1 MGGKTMTETTKL
13 YSAHVEEMFWLDD
26 GETSADGLWTK
37 VCEEAGDYGPW
48 YQIMTLVIHR
58 TADNSFWGVDWDRG
72 LTESQ
77 DHCYPWRDADT
88 VTATRLWPKPHLVR
102 VWLTEKPEDWGE
114 E

>member
-1 MGGKTMTETTKL
+1 MTETTQL
-13 YSAHVEEMFWLDD
+13 ASDLVEEMFWLDD
-26 GETSADGLWTK
+26 GEFCADGIWTR
-37 VCEEAGDYGPW
+37 VCEEAGECSDW
-48 YQIMTLVIHR
+48 YQAMTLVLYFSY
-58 TADNSFWGVDWDRG
+58 DNSFWGVDWDRG

-102 VWLTEKPEDWGE
+102 VWLTEKPAEWGE